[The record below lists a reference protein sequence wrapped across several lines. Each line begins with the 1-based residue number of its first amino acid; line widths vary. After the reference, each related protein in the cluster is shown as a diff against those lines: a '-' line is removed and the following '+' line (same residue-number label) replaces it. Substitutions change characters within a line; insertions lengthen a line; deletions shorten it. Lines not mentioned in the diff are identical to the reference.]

1 MLKKFNIERI
11 IYVLS
16 ELMHSSLDKF
26 YLKAKTKV
34 AKLDEALIAK
44 IAYSS
49 LKAMEFLESKK
60 IMLRD
65 IKPSNILIN
74 RDGKIKLCGFGLSDL
89 INNTV
94 CLTITGCCPYM
105 AVCSFFLSFT
115 LNIILFFMNSQK

>member
-1 MLKKFNIERI
+1 
-11 IYVLS
+11 
-16 ELMHSSLDKF
+16 MHSSLDKF

-49 LKAMEFLESKK
+49 LKAMEFLASKK